1 MKNQYLSNLD
11 GLRFIAAI
19 TVAFSHLETMKR
31 SGASQALQNRFV
43 ENAPQIAVTFFFVLS
58 GFLIMWWF
66 LGETKGNVHEID
78 IRTFY
83 INRISRTWPL
93 YYLIVCISLIIG
105 CINGSFFV
113 DELAPRRFICY
124 FLFLPNTANILFG
137 ADIYLGQTWSLA
149 VEEFF
154 YILFP
159 LVLIKTP
166 RYYLIKMLIAG
177 TCVFGIL
184 SMIFNPVFFTLIN
197 WDNLITPFIRHLI
210 TFFERYRIYSFLLGA
225 IGAYLLYFKN
235 LDLLRISKRSY
246 RNIMLF
252 SSLFTIV
259 MFLWGITFSFATQQV
274 YSLLFAVI
282 LLLLSYNGYSNTL
295 LNSRLFSTGGKISYG
310 IYMLHMLVV
319 MRIIN
324 QLSSLIPTSNIFL
337 ATFVSWTLLLL
348 FTWVISYVSYT
359 YFENPLRIW
368 MRKKFANVKDKRQ
381 PSQIDQR

>member
-1 MKNQYLSNLD
+1 
-11 GLRFIAAI
+11 
-19 TVAFSHLETMKR
+19 
-31 SGASQALQNRFV
+31 
-43 ENAPQIAVTFFFVLS
+43 
-58 GFLIMWWF
+58 
-66 LGETKGNVHEID
+66 
-78 IRTFY
+78 
-83 INRISRTWPL
+83 
-93 YYLIVCISLIIG
+93 
-105 CINGSFFV
+105 
-113 DELAPRRFICY
+113 
-124 FLFLPNTANILFG
+124 
-137 ADIYLGQTWSLA
+137 
-149 VEEFF
+149 
-154 YILFP
+154 
-159 LVLIKTP
+159 
-166 RYYLIKMLIAG
+166 
-177 TCVFGIL
+177 
-184 SMIFNPVFFTLIN
+184 
-197 WDNLITPFIRHLI
+197 
-210 TFFERYRIYSFLLGA
+210 
-225 IGAYLLYFKN
+225 
-235 LDLLRISKRSY
+235 
-246 RNIMLF
+246 
-252 SSLFTIV
+252 